1 MKRLKN
7 YQLIKNR
14 SRDFQGE
21 MVRKKVT
28 KSTFSQLNDKR
39 FYFPVGIVSM
49 PFGYKTL
56 KQINDFKKEKCQK
69 IERFFWEDKEVL
81 FKMEKKALK
90 NTPRLYLY
98 HQILLSSSKLFN
110 INQKNGFTQPKK
122 TLLKRNTKDIIL
134 SRECMK

>member
-7 YQLIKNR
+7 YQLIRNR

-21 MVRKKVT
+21 MVREKVT

-39 FYFPVGIVSM
+39 FYFSDGIVSM

-56 KQINDFKKEKCQK
+56 KQIDDSKKEKCQK

-90 NTPRLYLY
+90 NTRRLYLY
-98 HQILLSSSKLFN
+98 HQIVLSSSKIFN

-134 SRECMK
+134 SREWMK

>member
-1 MKRLKN
+1 
-7 YQLIKNR
+7 
-14 SRDFQGE
+14 

-56 KQINDFKKEKCQK
+56 KQIDDFKKEKCQK

-98 HQILLSSSKLFN
+98 HQIVLSSSKIFN

-134 SRECMK
+134 SREWMK

>member
-39 FYFPVGIVSM
+39 FYFSDGIVSM

-56 KQINDFKKEKCQK
+56 KQIDDFKKEKCQK

-81 FKMEKKALK
+81 FKMEKESIEKY
-90 NTPRLYLY
+90 T
-98 HQILLSSSKLFN
+98 
-110 INQKNGFTQPKK
+110 K
-122 TLLKRNTKDIIL
+122 TLFVPSNLIIL
-134 SRECMK
+134 F